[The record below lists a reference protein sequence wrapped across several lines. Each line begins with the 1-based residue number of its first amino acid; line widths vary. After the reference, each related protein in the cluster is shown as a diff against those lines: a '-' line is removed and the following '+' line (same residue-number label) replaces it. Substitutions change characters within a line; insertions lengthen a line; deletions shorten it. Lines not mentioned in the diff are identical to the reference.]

1 MRHLANVVGLGILL
15 ATSVRLAWGADTPPQ
30 AMVLYVAFPTMHADA
45 PLTVAGRL
53 MIPRSARRAPGK
65 PPVVV
70 ILHGSAGVD
79 TRGPLMANAL
89 LQVGI
94 ATLEIDMWTPRRL
107 RDGVKSVPRPAIDT
121 LPDAFGALTFLSSFP
136 LIDPARIG
144 ITGFSLGGAVSMLTA
159 SKPLADQYGP
169 PGLRF
174 RAHAA
179 LYPVC
184 WAYNSPRRPQ
194 YVFKELT
201 GAPVLIQG
209 GERDT
214 YDEPDTCQKLV
225 ESLPDASRQL
235 VRLKMYPWR
244 DAQVRCRGTRARVQG
259 RCGQSGA
266 GRRDPR
272 GPESRGRR
280 DGARGDGEVFRRG
293 VRHRPVEAV
302 RPTGGLG
309 PATGSA
315 KRGEEFVGSGRSGP
329 PRATQSVTENRWS
342 RRYQPMGLAA

>member
-1 MRHLANVVGLGILL
+1 
-15 ATSVRLAWGADTPPQ
+15 
-30 AMVLYVAFPTMHADA
+30 MVLYVAFPTMHVDA

-107 RDGVKSVPRPAIDT
+107 RDGVKSVPRPAIET
-121 LPDAFGALTFLSSFP
+121 LPDAFGALTLLSSFP
-136 LIDPARIG
+136 LVDPARIG

-209 GERDT
+209 GERDS

-235 VRLKMYPWR
+235 VRLKMYPGATHKFDAAEPEHVFR
-244 DAQVRCRGTRARVQG
+244 DAAANLGRGGEIRVVPNPAAAEMAREATARFFAEAFG
-259 RCGQSGA
+259 IGQ
-266 GRRDPR
+266 
-272 GPESRGRR
+272 
-280 DGARGDGEVFRRG
+280 
-293 VRHRPVEAV
+293 
-302 RPTGGLG
+302 
-309 PATGSA
+309 
-315 KRGEEFVGSGRSGP
+315 
-329 PRATQSVTENRWS
+329 
-342 RRYQPMGLAA
+342 